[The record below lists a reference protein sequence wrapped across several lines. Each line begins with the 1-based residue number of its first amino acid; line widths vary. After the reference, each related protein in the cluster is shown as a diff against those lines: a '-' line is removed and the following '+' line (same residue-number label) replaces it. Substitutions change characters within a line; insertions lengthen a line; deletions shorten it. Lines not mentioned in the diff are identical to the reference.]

1 MTVERIK
8 ETIDNV
14 VEDLKND
21 AILTLH
27 VDNGD
32 GEPVVID
39 NLIIDPHK
47 LLSIEKEV
55 VAALILS
62 KDDWDVAA
70 NAIDRINELLKDF
83 SDDK

>member
-1 MTVERIK
+1 MTVEHIK
-8 ETIDNV
+8 ETIDNI

-32 GEPVVID
+32 GESAVID

-62 KDDWDVAA
+62 KDDWDMAA
-70 NAIDRINELLKDF
+70 NAIDKFNELLDF